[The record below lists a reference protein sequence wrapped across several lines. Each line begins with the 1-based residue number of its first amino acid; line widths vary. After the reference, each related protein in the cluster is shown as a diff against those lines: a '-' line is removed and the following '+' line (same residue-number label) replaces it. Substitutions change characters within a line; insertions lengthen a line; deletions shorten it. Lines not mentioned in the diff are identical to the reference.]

1 MSIING
7 VMNEQQAD
15 FGHSPETDIH
25 LIISLSKEKQI
36 SVFTSILNDSFECI
50 SLKEQES

>member
-7 VMNEQQAD
+7 AMNEQQAD

-36 SVFTSILNDSFECI
+36 SAFTLNLNDSFKCV